1 MVQPIK
7 VPEIGENIQSGIV
20 VAVHIKVGDMVAV
33 DDTVIELETDKALVE
48 IPSPFDGRITE
59 VLAKAGAQMKVGD
72 IIARVE
78 TEKTDA
84 STDTQATATVDESQA
99 SAAAAAD
106 QAAPSAP
113 EIEPQA
119 NEPEPPTIRPP
130 VPASPSIR
138 RLGRELGVD
147 IYTVH
152 GSGPGG
158 RISEADIKTHVR
170 QRQPAAS
177 GSAVAHKSSVGASPS
192 DANHWGAVDI
202 EEMDTVRRLTAQS
215 TSASWTTIPHV
226 TQFDEADITEVLGF
240 IEKKMRKV
248 ERAGSKLSLIAIL
261 TWICAQG
268 LKRFPR
274 FNASIDV
281 AANRITLKRY
291 VNIGIA
297 TETPRGLLVPV
308 IRDAD
313 RQGIVKLSN
322 AIVDLAERARNK
334 KIRSDEM
341 NGGTFTISNQGGI
354 GGTGF
359 TPLVLWPQV
368 AILGVSRYSV
378 KPVYIKDQF
387 EPRTIL
393 PLSLSYDHRNIDGAD
408 AARFLR
414 WICEGLEQPLNL
426 FID

>member
-7 VPEIGENIQSGIV
+7 VPEIGENIQSGVV
-20 VAVHIKVGDMVAV
+20 VAVHVKIGDMVEV

-59 VLAKAGAQMKVGD
+59 VLATAGAQMKVGD
-72 IIARVE
+72 IIAHVE
-78 TEKTDA
+78 TEKVKAAVDGPDA
-84 STDTQATATVDESQA
+84 DK
-99 SAAAAAD
+99 
-106 QAAPSAP
+106 QAAVSAP
-113 EIEPQA
+113 TERVAPPAPEDQPQA
-119 NEPEPPTIRPP
+119 KEPEPPMIRPP

-138 RLGRELGVD
+138 RLARELGVD
-147 IYTVH
+147 IYTVN
-152 GSGPGG
+152 GSGSGG
-158 RISEADIKTHVR
+158 RIIEADIKTHVR
-170 QRQPAAS
+170 QRQSDASGPAA
-177 GSAVAHKSSVGASPS
+177 AHMPSEAASPS
-192 DANHWGAVDI
+192 DSNHWGAVDI

-226 TQFDEADITEVLGF
+226 TQFDEADITGVMAF
-240 IEKKMRKV
+240 IEKKLRKA
-248 ERAGSKLSLIAIL
+248 ERVSAKLSLTAIV

-297 TETPRGLLVPV
+297 TDTPRGLLVPV

-313 RQGIVKLSN
+313 RQSILKIAETIGELS
-322 AIVDLAERARNK
+322 VRARNK

-368 AILGVSRYSV
+368 AILGVSRYSI

-414 WICEGLEQPLNL
+414 WICEGLEQPLRL

>member
-1 MVQPIK
+1 MQQAIK
-7 VPEIGENIQSGIV
+7 VPEIGENVQSGVV
-20 VAVHIKVGDMVAV
+20 VAVHIKVGDTVAV
-33 DDTVIELETDKALVE
+33 DDTVIELETDKALVD
-48 IPSPFDGRITE
+48 IPSPFAGRITA
-59 VLAKAGAQMKVGD
+59 VLAETGAQMKVGD
-72 IIARVE
+72 LIAHVE
-78 TEKTDA
+78 TEAAEAPADEKTPA
-84 STDTQATATVDESQA
+84 AGGAAPAKQSAAVESQA
-99 SAAAAAD
+99 RTEAESRP
-106 QAAPSAP
+106 QP
-113 EIEPQA
+113 EAVDPLAEV
-119 NEPEPPTIRPP
+119 RSP

-138 RLGRELGVD
+138 RLARELGVD
-147 IYTVH
+147 IYAVD

-158 RISEADIKTHVR
+158 RINEADIKALVR
-170 QRQPAAS
+170 QHQPDAS
-177 GSAVAHKSSVGASPS
+177 GPDKAFSAP
-192 DANHWGAVDI
+192 DTNRWGDI
-202 EEMDTVRRLTAQS
+202 DIQEMDTVRRLTAQS

-226 TQFDEADITEVLGF
+226 TQFDEADITGVMGF
-240 IEKKMRKV
+240 IEKNLRKT
-248 ERAGSKLSLIAIL
+248 EKAGAKLNLMAIL

-297 TETPRGLLVPV
+297 TDTPRGLLVPV

-313 RQGIVKLSN
+313 RQRMLKIAEAIQDLST
-322 AIVDLAERARNK
+322 RARNK
-334 KIRSDEM
+334 KIRSNEM
-341 NGGTFTISNQGGI
+341 DGGTFTISNQGGI

-378 KPVYIKDQF
+378 RPVYIKDQF

-426 FID
+426 FLD

>member
-1 MVQPIK
+1 
-7 VPEIGENIQSGIV
+7 
-20 VAVHIKVGDMVAV
+20 
-33 DDTVIELETDKALVE
+33 
-48 IPSPFDGRITE
+48 
-59 VLAKAGAQMKVGD
+59 
-72 IIARVE
+72 
-78 TEKTDA
+78 
-84 STDTQATATVDESQA
+84 
-99 SAAAAAD
+99 
-106 QAAPSAP
+106 
-113 EIEPQA
+113 
-119 NEPEPPTIRPP
+119 
-130 VPASPSIR
+130 
-138 RLGRELGVD
+138 VD
-147 IYTVH
+147 IN
-152 GSGPGG
+152 
-158 RISEADIKTHVR
+158 THVR
-170 QRQPAAS
+170 QRQPDAS
-177 GSAVAHKSSVGASPS
+177 GPAVAHRPSAGGSPS

-226 TQFDEADITEVLGF
+226 TQFDEADITGVMAY
-240 IEKKMRKV
+240 IEKKGPKA
-248 ERAGSKLSLIAIL
+248 EGAGAKLSLTAIL

-297 TETPRGLLVPV
+297 TDTPRGLLVPV

-313 RQGIVKLSN
+313 RQSILKISETIGDLS
-322 AIVDLAERARNK
+322 ARARNK

-368 AILGVSRYSV
+368 AILGVSRYRV
-378 KPVYIKDQF
+378 RPVYIKDQF